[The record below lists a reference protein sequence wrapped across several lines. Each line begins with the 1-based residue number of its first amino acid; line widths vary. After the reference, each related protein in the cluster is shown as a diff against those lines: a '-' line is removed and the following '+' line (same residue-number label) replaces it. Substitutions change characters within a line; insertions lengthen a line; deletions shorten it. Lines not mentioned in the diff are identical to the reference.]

1 MLHSRV
7 QKMDRPPDVSA
18 RSGRRC
24 LLRFYVRHSF
34 YGMYYLFTFM
44 AYFWADIYVRLSVM
58 FYNILFVLLL
68 GAPVRAAVERQ
79 IFVSN

>member
-1 MLHSRV
+1 
-7 QKMDRPPDVSA
+7 
-18 RSGRRC
+18 
-24 LLRFYVRHSF
+24 
-34 YGMYYLFTFM
+34 MYYLFTFI
-44 AYFWADIYVRLSVM
+44 AYFWADMYVRLSVM